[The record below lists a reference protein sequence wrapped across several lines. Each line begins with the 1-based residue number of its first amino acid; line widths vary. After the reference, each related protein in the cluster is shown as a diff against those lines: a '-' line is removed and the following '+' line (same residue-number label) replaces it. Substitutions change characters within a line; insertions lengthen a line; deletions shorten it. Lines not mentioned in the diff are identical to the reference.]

1 MPIALRLS
9 RLLGVPAVVALLI
22 TTVFTTGCDKAPAKG
37 TTAETTPATSNLPKD
52 DVLRD
57 RVDAVIDYSRD
68 NRTLNTQTH
77 NAWQIV
83 HGILPYG
90 RSFKIEHDG
99 QKISALDWLLSGGAL
114 NGWDLQPGDHGVFA
128 VLAPGS
134 KAAQGHPDQW
144 IGYLSQGGEDG
155 RNGLPDTTKIVV
167 RGKEYTMGDLLSQ
180 AEADIQP
187 GQEASWTLMALA
199 AYRHPDY
206 EWTSKDGQKWSV
218 ERVAEMETGLPIVG
232 DGTSCGGT
240 HRLYGL
246 SAALNR
252 YLAESGKKPEEL
264 TGGWKK
270 VNETVT
276 DCIKKAHDFQQPD
289 GSFSTNFFARAGRSP
304 EVDTTLHATGHT
316 LEWLCIA
323 LDDKQFNEPWVTR
336 SVVKL
341 CQLLEDNANRE
352 LDCGAL
358 YHADRGLILYRDRKF
373 GPRTATPAVAT
384 TPDAAQTTSTAK

>member
-1 MPIALRLS
+1 MPIAFRLP
-9 RLLGVPAVVALLI
+9 RLLGVPAVLALLI
-22 TTVFTTGCDKAPAKG
+22 AAAFTTGCDKQPAKS
-37 TTAETTPATSNLPKD
+37 TTAETTPATASQPKD

-68 NRTLNTQTH
+68 NRTLSTNTH

-90 RSFKIEHDG
+90 RSFKIEKDG
-99 QKISALDWLLSGGAL
+99 QKIGALDWLLSGGDL
-114 NGWDLQPGDHGVFA
+114 KGWDLTPGDHGVHA
-128 VLAPGS
+128 ELAPGS

-155 RNGLPDTTKIVV
+155 RNGLPPTTKIVV

-199 AYRHPDY
+199 AYRPSNY
-206 EWTSKDGQKWSV
+206 EWTSKTGEKWSV

-264 TGGWKK
+264 AGGWKK
-270 VNETVT
+270 VNDTVN

-323 LDDKQFNEPWVTR
+323 LDDKQFNEPWVTK

-373 GPRTATPAVAT
+373 GPRTATPSVAA
-384 TPDAAQTTSTAK
+384 TPEAAQTTSTAK